1 MVALTILVYR
11 YFLDNPFGS
20 LLSFWLTVVADLQQL
35 LYLVSNYLTCI
46 VFFSAFWKWFSVNA
60 FPWSCIARRRV
71 GKYCSKQD
79 PWSKRRRYPFII
91 SMFRPLTLWL
101 VSKDCKNIIGMI
113 FSYYFSWLG
122 ALNTKR
128 CDEEG
133 SGILWGKKW
142 YWGDPKATPSPSCG
156 WRGHSKLSAVA
167 APL

>member
-1 MVALTILVYR
+1 MTLNIQRLLFVLFWTEFFSIGIEQLLKETVINTNFIHGYIHYCPIPPDLSSQLLHISLEESLQIPQEGMVALTILVYR

-79 PWSKRRRYPFII
+79 P
-91 SMFRPLTLWL
+91 
-101 VSKDCKNIIGMI
+101 
-113 FSYYFSWLG
+113 
-122 ALNTKR
+122 
-128 CDEEG
+128 
-133 SGILWGKKW
+133 
-142 YWGDPKATPSPSCG
+142 
-156 WRGHSKLSAVA
+156 
-167 APL
+167 